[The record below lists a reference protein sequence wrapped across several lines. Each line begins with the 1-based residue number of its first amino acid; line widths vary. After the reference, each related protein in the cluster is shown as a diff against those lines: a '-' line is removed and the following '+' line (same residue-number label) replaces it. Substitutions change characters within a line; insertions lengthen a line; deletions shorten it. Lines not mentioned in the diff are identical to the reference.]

1 MWLSGELGSWLIW
14 DLLGSE
20 GFSSLSNAVLQVL
33 PLGLCPEEVLASLC
47 KLAAA
52 ALLVRFFL

>member
-1 MWLSGELGSWLIW
+1 MVGLSHA
-14 DLLGSE
+14 GSE

-33 PLGLCPEEVLASLC
+33 PRGLCPEEVLASLC